1 MPLVPKQDQLS
12 QYTSLHIGG
21 PAQKLIHAKSE
32 TELIAAIRQ
41 ADNEKIPLLIIGGGT
56 NVLIGDD
63 GFAGT
68 VIRVETRGNS
78 YETDACSGGMIT
90 VAAGEDWDEF
100 VEWIMEKGF
109 AGVETLSG
117 IPGTVGGAPIQNIG
131 AYGHEVAEV
140 IARVRTFDRKS
151 DQQKTFTAAECN
163 FSYRNSLFKA
173 EQNRYVILDVTFQL
187 RQGEISLPIKYTEL
201 AHYLGISLEEKAP
214 TADVRRAVLA
224 LRASKGMLLNSQGHD
239 SWSAGSFFINPLL
252 TVADADKLP
261 TGAPRWPQA
270 DGRIKTSAAWLM
282 ENAGIKKGD
291 SHRGAGVSTKHVLA
305 LVNNGTA
312 TAQDILT
319 LAKSARAHVK
329 DVFGINLEPEVH
341 FVGLSLD

>member
-1 MPLVPKQDQLS
+1 MQEQLS
-12 QYTSLHIGG
+12 QYTSLHVGG
-21 PAQKLIHAKSE
+21 PAEKLIHAKSE
-32 TELIAAIRQ
+32 AELIAAIRQ
-41 ADNEKIPLLIIGGGT
+41 ADSQNIPLLIIGGGS
-56 NVLIGDD
+56 NVLIGDK

-68 VIRVETRGNS
+68 VVRVETRGNS
-78 YETDACSGGMIT
+78 FEVDGCSGGVIT

-100 VEWIMEKGF
+100 VEWIMGKGF

-117 IPGTVGGAPIQNIG
+117 IPGTVGGTPIQNIG

-151 DQQKTFTAAECN
+151 NQQKTFTAVECN

-187 RQGEISLPIKYTEL
+187 RQGEMSLPIKYPEL
-201 AHYLGISLEEKAP
+201 ANYLGIKLDEKAP
-214 TADVRRAVLA
+214 IVDVRRAVLA
-224 LRASKGMLLNSQGHD
+224 LRASKGMLLNSKDHD
-239 SWSAGSFFINPLL
+239 SWSAGSFFINPILAP
-252 TVADADKLP
+252 ADAEKLP
-261 TGAPRWPQA
+261 AGAPRWPQA

-282 ENAGIKKGD
+282 EHAGIKKGD
-291 SHRGAGVSTKHVLA
+291 SHQGAGVSTKHVLA

-312 TAQDILT
+312 TAEDILT
-319 LAKSARAHVK
+319 LAKNARAHVQ
-329 DVFGINLEPEVH
+329 DVFEITLEPEVH